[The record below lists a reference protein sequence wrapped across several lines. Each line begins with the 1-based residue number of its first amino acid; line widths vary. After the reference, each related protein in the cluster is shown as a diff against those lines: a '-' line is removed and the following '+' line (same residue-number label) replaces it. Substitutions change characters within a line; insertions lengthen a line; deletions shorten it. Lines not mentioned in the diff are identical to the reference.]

1 MKIQE
6 IKPIINNHN
15 DEDNDSDDEFKDTI
29 QQMNDIEKSLHKL
42 STIFNINVK
51 YRC

>member
-15 DEDNDSDDEFKDTI
+15 DDNDNDEFKDTI
-29 QQMNDIEKSLHKL
+29 QQMNDIENHY
-42 STIFNINVK
+42 IN
-51 YRC
+51 